1 MTDRD
6 HCAACGKAWVDHLGV
21 QPTCQQLIET
31 KEQLVTTRA
40 LIDELHKW
48 ENNLKGQLAAANAII
63 EKLILAGN
71 DLAYEENRKSTI
83 ESWRE
88 TVREIKENK

>member
-1 MTDRD
+1 
-6 HCAACGKAWVDHLGV
+6 
-21 QPTCQQLIET
+21 
-31 KEQLVTTRA
+31 
-40 LIDELHKW
+40 LHKW